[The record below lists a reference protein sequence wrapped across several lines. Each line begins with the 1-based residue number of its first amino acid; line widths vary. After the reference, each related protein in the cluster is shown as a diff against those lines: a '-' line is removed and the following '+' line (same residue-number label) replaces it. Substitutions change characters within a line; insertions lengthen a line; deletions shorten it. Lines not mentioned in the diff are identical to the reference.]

1 MATVTLEQV
10 TVPLRAFQLCLSLTV
25 DSTVALIGPSGA
37 GKSTVLN
44 AIAGLVKPAAGSIRC
59 DDETWFDA
67 DRGVFV
73 RPEDRRV
80 GLVFQDYAL
89 FPHLTVRQNIE
100 YARRRGADEYL
111 DRFGIRQL
119 ERARPGSLSGGERQ
133 RVALA
138 RALARDPEILLLDEP
153 LSALDAH
160 TKIEVRTE
168 LQQLLAELEIP
179 TLLVTHDFEDAA
191 ALAGHVGVIV
201 EGELRQEGSPA
212 DLVAEPADAFVASF
226 TGANLLHGQPHRA
239 SSDTTGIRLDD
250 GTVIL
255 TSDIGVGAGT
265 LAVYPWD
272 ITISTTRP
280 DDSAM
285 NVIGGA
291 ITAITELGNRAR
303 VTIGPLSAEIT
314 LDSLRRLR
322 LQTGGHAYAS
332 FKATGTRIV
341 ALGLRVA
348 EPERADQAAADEQP
362 GNDAHRRVEAVH
374 GEVVAAAGGHDPE
387 DRDREE
393 TRDAGDRVVHARRD
407 ARIAGP
413 RVGQH
418 GRGQRRD
425 GQRQA

>member
-44 AIAGLVKPAAGSIRC
+44 AIAGLVKPAAGSICC

-67 DRGVFV
+67 DRGLFV
-73 RPEDRRV
+73 RPEDRQV

-201 EGELRQEGSPA
+201 EGELRQEGSPT

-226 TGANLLHGQPHRA
+226 TGANLLHGRPHRA

-285 NVIGGA
+285 NVVGGA

-341 ALGLRVA
+341 A
-348 EPERADQAAADEQP
+348 
-362 GNDAHRRVEAVH
+362 
-374 GEVVAAAGGHDPE
+374 
-387 DRDREE
+387 
-393 TRDAGDRVVHARRD
+393 
-407 ARIAGP
+407 
-413 RVGQH
+413 
-418 GRGQRRD
+418 
-425 GQRQA
+425 